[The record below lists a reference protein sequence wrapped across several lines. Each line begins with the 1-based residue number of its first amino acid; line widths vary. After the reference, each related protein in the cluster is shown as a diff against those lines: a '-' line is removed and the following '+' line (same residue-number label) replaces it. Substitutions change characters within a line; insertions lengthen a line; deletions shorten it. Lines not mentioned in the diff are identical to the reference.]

1 MRFADRPPVVRRVVL
16 CSARLAAAE
25 IGRMAS
31 ETIDRLFAAAV
42 AARQNAYAPYSGFPV
57 GAALLTREGA
67 VFAGA
72 NVENAAYPAGLCA
85 EASAIAAMVA
95 AGEREIAEILIV
107 ADAAEPVMPC
117 GSCRQRLFEFA
128 AADMKVHS
136 ARLSGLSG
144 SLTLGELLPHAFGP
158 KSLER

>member
-1 MRFADRPPVVRRVVL
+1 
-16 CSARLAAAE
+16 
-25 IGRMAS
+25 MAS
-31 ETIDRLFAAAV
+31 ETIDKLFAAAV
-42 AARQNAYAPYSGFPV
+42 AARQNAHAPYSRFPV
-57 GAALLTREGA
+57 GAALLTRKGA

-72 NVENAAYPAGLCA
+72 NVENAAYPAALCA

-95 AGEREIAEILIV
+95 AGDREIVEILII

-128 AADMKVHS
+128 STGMKVHS
-136 ARLSGLSG
+136 AGLSG
-144 SLTLGELLPHAFGP
+144 VTRSLTLAELLPHAFGP